1 MLNCSSEVTLLHLQ
15 VKYSIISY
23 LKFINFNA
31 ITSFSVFVESHSS
44 LSVNLKIDLTMT
56 NNSYQVNFQYGD
68 LDESHNFSNLLR
80 IVVNLIPP
88 KRNEGQLHP
97 SLVILY
103 IILLIIL
110 ETFGNFLLFCMI
122 CYEKNGMDSKKRTI
136 TNMLLSRMIFVQIL
150 CNIFIM
156 PVLTISEIRIF
167 GVYCKYLICR
177 KFLHFFEP
185 KIFGL

>member
-1 MLNCSSEVTLLHLQ
+1 MLKLSTYI
-15 VKYSIISY
+15 KP
-23 LKFINFNA
+23 
-31 ITSFSVFVESHSS
+31 
-44 LSVNLKIDLTMT
+44 LSVSINIGLTMT
-56 NNSYQVNFQYGD
+56 NNTYQVDFHYGE

-88 KRNEGQLHP
+88 KKNEGPLPH

-110 ETFGNFLLFCMI
+110 ETLGNFLLFCII
-122 CYEKNGMDSKKRTI
+122 CYEKNGMDSKKRTV

-167 GVYCKYLICR
+167 GVYCKYFIYHKCATISRGLYIFIPHFSLWLIYQS
-177 KFLHFFEP
+177 
-185 KIFGL
+185 G